1 MFKSTLSEFSS
12 AGAQTEAA
20 PHEGPPVGEVSGLAV
35 VARHPRTRGLGA
47 QAQQPQLLGPGLLQA
62 APQVGHGLGQGNMVT
77 VWGVTCLILTFCF
90 LNFPIASLHFAS
102 AFFESKYFCLV

>member
-1 MFKSTLSEFSS
+1 MQFKSTLSEFSS

-20 PHEGPPVGEVSGLAV
+20 PHEGSPVGEVSGLAV

-62 APQVGHGLGQGNMVT
+62 AAQVRHGLGQGNMVT
-77 VWGVTCLILTFCF
+77 VWGYMSYSHLL
-90 LNFPIASLHFAS
+90 LP
-102 AFFESKYFCLV
+102 